1 MSASSLPLRHLML
14 ALCVVAVWGTNF
26 VIIRIGLDH
35 LPPLLFA
42 SLRFLLAAFPLVF
55 FLPRPRTSP
64 GNLAAYGIL
73 IGAGQFGILFVAMR
87 GHISPGLASLV
98 IQCQVFFTIGLA
110 IVLTGE
116 RVRGFQW
123 AALLLAASGIVVI
136 ALHTEGD
143 TSVLGLCLV
152 LVAAMSWAGG
162 NIVAKRSG
170 VTDMLPYVVWSSLFA
185 IPPLAVL
192 SVMLEGWPAIRA
204 GLANADLSTWAAVL
218 WQSVGNTMFGYGAWA
233 FLLGRYPAATVTPL
247 ALLVPVFGM
256 GASYVF
262 LAEPLPGWKLAA
274 AALVLCGLAVGILYP
289 RWQGRRMARR
299 DEAER
304 R

>member
-1 MSASSLPLRHLML
+1 MSASSMPLRHLFL

-42 SLRFLLAAFPLVF
+42 TLRFLLAAFPLVF
-55 FLPRPRTSP
+55 FLPRPRTSI

-110 IVLTGE
+110 IALTGE
-116 RVRGFQW
+116 KVRGFQW

-136 ALHTEGD
+136 ALHTDGD

-152 LVAAMSWAGG
+152 LVAAMCWAGG
-162 NIVAKRSG
+162 NIVTKRSG

-185 IPPLAVL
+185 IPPLAAL
-192 SVMLEGWPAIRA
+192 SLILEGGPAIRA
-204 GLANADLSTWAAVL
+204 GLANADPYTWAAVL

-256 GASYVF
+256 GASYLF
-262 LAEPLPGWKLAA
+262 LGEALPAWKLGS
-274 AALVLCGLAVGILYP
+274 AALVLCGLTVGILYP
-289 RWQGRRMARR
+289 RWQARR
-299 DEAER
+299 LTRQA
-304 R
+304 

>member
-1 MSASSLPLRHLML
+1 MPLRHLFL

-42 SLRFLLAAFPLVF
+42 TLRFVLAAFPLVF
-55 FLPRPRTSP
+55 FLPRPRTAP

-73 IGAGQFGILFVAMR
+73 IGAGQFGILFMAMR

-116 RVRGFQW
+116 KVRGFQW

-136 ALHTEGD
+136 ALNTDGD
-143 TSVLGLCLV
+143 TSLLGLCLV
-152 LVAAMSWAGG
+152 LVAAMCWASG

-170 VTDMLPYVVWSSLFA
+170 VTDMLPYVVWSCLFA
-185 IPPLAVL
+185 IPPLAAL
-192 SVMLEGWPAIRA
+192 SLMLEGWPAIRA
-204 GLANADLSTWAAVL
+204 GLANADPYTWAAVL

-256 GASYVF
+256 GASYAF
-262 LAEPLPGWKLAA
+262 LGEPLPAWKLGAA
-274 AALVLCGLAVGILYP
+274 GLVLCGLAVGILYP
-289 RWQGRRMARR
+289 RWQARR
-299 DEAER
+299 LAR
-304 R
+304 QA

>member
-1 MSASSLPLRHLML
+1 MPLRHLFL
-14 ALCVVAVWGTNF
+14 ALCVVGVWGTNF

-42 SLRFLLAAFPLVF
+42 TLRFVLAAFPLVF
-55 FLPRPRTSP
+55 FLPRPRAAP

-73 IGAGQFGILFVAMR
+73 IGAGQFGILFMAMR

-116 RVRGFQW
+116 KVRGFQW

-136 ALHTEGD
+136 ALNTDGD
-143 TSVLGLCLV
+143 TSLLGLCLV
-152 LVAAMSWAGG
+152 LVAAMCWAGG

-170 VTDMLPYVVWSSLFA
+170 VTDMLPYVVWSCLFA
-185 IPPLAVL
+185 IPPLAAL
-192 SVMLEGWPAIRA
+192 SLMLEGWPAIRA
-204 GLANADLSTWAAVL
+204 GLANADPYTWAAVL

-256 GASYVF
+256 GASYAF
-262 LAEPLPGWKLAA
+262 LGEPLPAWKLGAA
-274 AALVLCGLAVGILYP
+274 GLVLCGLAVGILYP
-289 RWQGRRMARR
+289 RWQARR
-299 DEAER
+299 LAR
-304 R
+304 QA